1 MRHLLS
7 TFSALA
13 ILSVAGTSFAEV
25 PGGVIRSAESLTYKQ
40 LLAQGG
46 DPMKYPQDCC
56 SLLYSPGTP
65 KSEYH
70 FELQDAYFV
79 RVKVDALKLAPA
91 LFRMSCQNRG
101 FFNPTT
107 ECSPEELK
115 NKVDEALKVNYSG
128 SLYGKYRATWVAKQN
143 GQTLPNT
150 DKWGGQNIY
159 SFNRNNGVD
168 EIVVGPI
175 KGLPTSIGLSGV
187 DEVSVTPAVKS
198 K

>member
-7 TFSALA
+7 IFSALA
-13 ILSVAGTSFAEV
+13 ILSVTSTSFAEA
-25 PGGVIRSAESLTYKQ
+25 PGGVIRSAEGLTYKQ

-46 DPMKYPQDCC
+46 EPMKYPKDCC

-70 FELQDAYFV
+70 FELQDAFFV
-79 RVKVDALKLAPA
+79 LVEVDAVKLASV

-101 FFNPTT
+101 FFNPTI

-128 SLYGKYRATWVAKQN
+128 SLYGKYRASWVAKQN
-143 GQTLPNT
+143 GQMLPNA

-159 SFNRNNGVD
+159 SFNRENGVD
-168 EIVVGPI
+168 EIIVGPI
-175 KGLPTSIGLSGV
+175 KGLPTSIGLSDF
-187 DEVSVTPAVKS
+187 DEMSVTPAVKS